1 MIKQKKIRR
10 KIFLTKKSS
19 FVELVKL
26 VALHII
32 DYSIIRNFYNISTFF
47 LITKYLGIVVFFKD
61 FLEYLVSLSKSGRL

>member
-61 FLEYLVSLSKSGRL
+61 FLEYLVSLSKLGKP